1 MRVVFW
7 NIRAGG
13 GRRVDAIARQLA
25 SWEPDVLGLCEFRCT
40 PPSAALAALLASN
53 GLAHQCATTIAPGGS
68 PSRSVVNCLLLAS
81 RWPLRRIRLR
91 PEPHERGRWLV
102 ALVDGPTPLT
112 VGAMHVPNRVTGRKD
127 LFFADVLRMLR
138 GWRRGPTLLLGDT
151 NSGLPDI
158 DEEAPAFGP
167 REVAWIHALERL
179 GWSDAFRLIHG
190 ARRAYT
196 WYSPNG
202 RNGFRI
208 DHAFVNRALRPSV
221 HDVRYDWGAGIQG
234 ALSDHA
240 ALLLELDGSLRAD
253 FRGIRPGLPAGRALP

>member
-1 MRVVFW
+1 MRSMRVVFW

-25 SWEPDVLGLCEFRCT
+25 AWKPDLVGLCEFRCT
-40 PPSAALAALLASN
+40 PPSAAPAALLAAN
-53 GLAHQCATTIAPGGS
+53 GLAHQCATAIAPGRP
-68 PSRSVVNCLLLAS
+68 PSRSVDNCLLLAS

-91 PEPHERGRWLV
+91 PEPREPGRWLV
-102 ALVDGPTPLT
+102 ALIDGPSPLT
-112 VGAMHVPNRVTGRKD
+112 VGAMHVPNRVTGRKNF
-127 LFFADVLRMLR
+127 FFADVLRMLR

-151 NSGLPDI
+151 NSGLPEV
-158 DEEAPAFGP
+158 DEESPAFGP
-167 REVAWIHALERL
+167 REVAWIRALEKL
-179 GWSDAFRLIHG
+179 GWSDAFRLLHTD
-190 ARRAYT
+190 ARAYT

-221 HDVRYDWGAGIQG
+221 TNVRYDWDDGIQG

-240 ALLLELDGSLRAD
+240 ALLLELNASAR
-253 FRGIRPGLPAGRALP
+253 